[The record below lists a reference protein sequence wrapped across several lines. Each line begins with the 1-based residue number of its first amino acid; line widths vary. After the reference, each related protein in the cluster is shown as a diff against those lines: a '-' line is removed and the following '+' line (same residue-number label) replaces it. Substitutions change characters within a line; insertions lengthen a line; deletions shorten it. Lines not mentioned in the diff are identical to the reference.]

1 MKTCLLCL
9 KGLRNLKNNNFQ
21 HNKALSEP
29 FIILT
34 DNSQVFKDKTTFQDI
49 NGLLMT
55 NFTPED
61 LLLYLYKETSAA
73 QTAAIEKALKKD
85 WTLREKLAVL
95 KTSMQRLD
103 KIKENPRTEVVL
115 NVLNYARKKSIE
127 KVK

>member
-1 MKTCLLCL
+1 M
-9 KGLRNLKNNNFQ
+9 N
-21 HNKALSEP
+21 
-29 FIILT
+29 
-34 DNSQVFKDKTTFQDI
+34 
-49 NGLLMT
+49 

-61 LLLYLYKETSAA
+61 LLLYLYKETTAV

-115 NVLNYARKKSIE
+115 NVLNYARQKKVE